1 MTTTS
6 MDSTVEPL
14 DPELVRAMYAVAV
27 DRAAATDAWLGYV
40 RARYPEAIDVLA
52 HAAMTD
58 VVLDLLVR
66 SGHLTDADAADQRRS
81 ASEREPQVPAEI
93 WSTIASVRQMLE
105 TLERYADDGAGLVLL
120 EDDDVVRQAS

>member
-6 MDSTVEPL
+6 MDTTVEPL

-27 DRAAATDAWLGYV
+27 DRVPSTDAWLGYV
-40 RARYPEAIDVLA
+40 RARHPDAIDILA

-66 SGHLTDADAADQRRS
+66 SGHLSHADAADQRRS
-81 ASEREPQVPAEI
+81 ASEPAPHVPAEI
-93 WSTIASVRQMLE
+93 WSTIGSVRQMLE
-105 TLERYADDGAGLVLL
+105 TLERYAGNRADVVLL
-120 EDDDVVRQAS
+120 DEEDVVRQAS